1 MRIIFVLFLS
11 VALSSCANH
20 TLEHKASFVDN
31 NQQGFQSALNSKEQ
45 GFLPQHWQTQ
55 NKRTFVFFPKHTAW
69 AVFNEQGNRVR
80 TGKGSGGKLWC
91 EDLKKPCTTVTGKF
105 QIYAKKGAS
114 CQSGTYPLETN
125 GGASMPYCQHFHQG
139 YALHGSD
146 FIPDYNASHGC
157 IRVRHSA
164 AKWLDSYLK
173 IGSNVVVA
181 SY

>member
-91 EDLKKPCTTVTGKF
+91 EDLKKTVYNGYWKVPNLR
-105 QIYAKKGAS
+105 QKKV
-114 CQSGTYPLETN
+114 
-125 GGASMPYCQHFHQG
+125 
-139 YALHGSD
+139 
-146 FIPDYNASHGC
+146 
-157 IRVRHSA
+157 RVVNQVHT
-164 AKWLDSYLK
+164 L
-173 IGSNVVVA
+173 
-181 SY
+181 